1 MTMIDV
7 LFGFQGRLN
16 RAKYWLVLLIWLAI
30 WFAVG
35 AFVFF
40 SGFSTASLVL
50 SALVLMPSVWSG
62 IAVGIKRLHDRD
74 KTGWWLLLFYL
85 APILLDALARS
96 SGGLGIAFSIPSLAI
111 SIWAIVE
118 LGFLRGTIGG
128 NAYGPDPVAP
138 KLAEH

>member
-16 RAKYWLVLLIWLAI
+16 RAKYWLVLLVWLAI

-40 SGFSTASLVL
+40 SGFSTASLFL
-50 SALVLMPSVWSG
+50 SALVLIPSVWSG

-85 APILLDALARS
+85 APVLLDALARS
-96 SGGLGIAFSIPSLAI
+96 SGGLGIAFSIPSLVI

-138 KLAEH
+138 KPASH